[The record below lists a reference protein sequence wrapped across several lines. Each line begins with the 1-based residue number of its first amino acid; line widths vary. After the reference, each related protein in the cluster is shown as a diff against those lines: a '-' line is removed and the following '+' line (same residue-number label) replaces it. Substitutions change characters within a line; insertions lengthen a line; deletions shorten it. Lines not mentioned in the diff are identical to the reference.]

1 MSRSGYSD
9 GVEGWESIR
18 YRGAVASA
26 IRGKRGQQFI
36 RDLVASLDVLP
47 SKRLIR
53 HKLVDGEEVCAI
65 GSVGKMRGVDMSAVN
80 PEDYFDYDCGEE
92 IASLFGIAPALAR
105 EIMDEN
111 DEHDFWEKE
120 TPEQRWQR
128 VRKWAVSQLHPQP
141 RGEDIT

>member
-9 GVEGWESIR
+9 GVEGWELIR

-26 IRGKRGQQFI
+26 IRGKRGQQFL
-36 RDLVASLDVLP
+36 RDLVASLDALP

-53 HKLVDGEEVCAI
+53 HKLVEGEEVCAI
-65 GSVGKMRGVDMSAVN
+65 GSVGKTRGVDLSGVN
-80 PEDYFDYDCGEE
+80 PENYFDYDCGDK
-92 IASLFGIAPALAR
+92 IASLFGISPALAR
-105 EIMDEN
+105 EIMYEN
-111 DEHDFWEKE
+111 DEADFWEKE

-141 RGEDIT
+141 RGEE